1 VTAQPRLRQI
11 WQRAATPEG
20 GVVLVVLVF
29 LAISAWWLA
38 TDLRV
43 VNLDNGKHLRVA
55 NDWYLALK
63 GGHLLQPLLGYADYP
78 PGPHLVGAIAGLIFG
93 PTLFVMTFA
102 HNLLFVPLL
111 ALGCYGTGRI
121 AFGRTAGLLAA
132 LFALSVPLL
141 MAMFHQ
147 FLPDG
152 PMTAMVAVTVWLLLA
167 TDRFERIEIS
177 ALAGV
182 ALGLGMY
189 TKGTFVAFVIG
200 VVAVMLARGG
210 WRNWRGLV
218 AFGLFAWAI
227 AVPWYFAHYYQ
238 LHSATTGAITERATL
253 PHWYGNVPF
262 PTRGSIAN
270 YTWYAWSLV
279 NNTLY
284 LPLTLFL
291 VGGIGW
297 AGRALVVSRRWRE
310 SYLPEL
316 LVGGFAGY
324 LAMSLLVLKDPRYT
338 LPCLVYI
345 AVLAT
350 GWIVEL
356 PRRPRLIATG
366 VLVAVFAFNTVQHN
380 FGIGGSHRIALPG
393 WVNSPIG
400 EYSFV
405 WVNDAGYSVAKP
417 VHTGRPILDLLEDL
431 RGQGVRR
438 VVFDPNTLNFGGGYN
453 MDGLRALARRADIPV
468 PGVTPEF
475 VTSPQDAWITRQV
488 IADVHRKPCLV
499 SPLAAD
505 GTGLYVY
512 RGAVPESVRKAPPD
526 CPQ

>member
-1 VTAQPRLRQI
+1 MTAQPRLRQL

-20 GVVLVVLVF
+20 GVVVVVLVF

-43 VNLDNGKHLRVA
+43 VNIDTGKHLRVA
-55 NDWYLALK
+55 NDWYGSLK
-63 GGHLLQPLLGYADYP
+63 VGHLLEPLLGYADYP
-78 PGPHLVGAIAGLIFG
+78 PGPHLVGAVAALVFG
-93 PTLFVMTFA
+93 PSLFVMTFA

-111 ALGCYGTGRI
+111 ALGCYGTGRV
-121 AFGRTAGLLAA
+121 AFNRTVGLLAA

-147 FLPDG
+147 FLSDG
-152 PMTAMVAVTVWLLLA
+152 PMTAMVALTVWLLLA
-167 TDRFERIEIS
+167 SDRFARIEVS
-177 ALAGV
+177 AAAGA

-189 TKGTFVAFVIG
+189 TKGTFVAFVVG
-200 VVAVMLARGG
+200 VVAVMLLRGG

-218 AFGLFAWAI
+218 VFGLVAWAI

-238 LHSATTGAITERATL
+238 LHSATNGAVTERPGLTR
-253 PHWYGNVPF
+253 WYANVPF
-262 PTRGSIAN
+262 PARASIEN

-291 VGGIGW
+291 AAGAGW
-297 AGRALVVSRRWRE
+297 AGRALVVSARWRK

-345 AVLAT
+345 AVLGT
-350 GWIVEL
+350 WWIVEL
-356 PRRPRLIATG
+356 PRRARLVATG
-366 VLVAVFAFNTVQHN
+366 LLVAVFAFNTIQHN
-380 FGIGGSHRIALPG
+380 FRVGGEHRIALPG
-393 WVNSPIG
+393 WVHSPIG

-405 WVNDAGYSVAKP
+405 WVNDGGYSTAQP
-417 VHTGRPILDLLEDL
+417 VKTGRPILNLLEGL
-431 RGQGVRR
+431 RAQGVRR
-438 VVFDPNTLNFGGGYN
+438 VVFDQSTLTFNGGYN
-453 MDGLRALARRADIPV
+453 TDGLTVLARRAGLPV
-468 PGVTPEF
+468 AGTTPDA
-475 VTSPQDAWITRQV
+475 VKTPQDAWITRWP
-488 IADVHRKPCLV
+488 IADVHRRPCIV
-499 SPLAAD
+499 SPVQDD

-512 RGAVPESVRKAPPD
+512 RGAVPASIDRTPPD
-526 CPQ
+526 CPS